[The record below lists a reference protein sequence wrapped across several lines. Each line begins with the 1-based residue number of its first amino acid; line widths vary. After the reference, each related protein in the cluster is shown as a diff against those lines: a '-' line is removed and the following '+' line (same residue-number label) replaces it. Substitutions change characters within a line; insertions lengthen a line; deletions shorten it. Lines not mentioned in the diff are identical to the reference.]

1 MVVLHLLKRIIY
13 LVVQRRRFVLSNYV
27 NVGRQ
32 AKHKMGTILT
42 NLRLTSCR
50 RSKKV
55 ISTCTSYEFFLNLLM
70 WVETIGLEVVRTKNF
85 CNDTLNCR
93 FSTLTNYI
101 FFFLA
106 KKKRR
111 QFYFAQ
117 RMGQMKGIEALNVEF
132 ACPINITLRLTCCLI
147 FLAFPFMS

>member
-1 MVVLHLLKRIIY
+1 MVVLHLLKSKRIIY

-27 NVGRQ
+27 NVGGQ

-42 NLRLTSCR
+42 NLRLSSCR

-70 WVETIGLEVVRTKNF
+70 WVETIGLEVLRTKNF
-85 CNDTLNCR
+85 CNDTLNCS

-101 FFFLA
+101 FFFLG
-106 KKKRR
+106 KKK
-111 QFYFAQ
+111 
-117 RMGQMKGIEALNVEF
+117 EAILFRVKNGPNEGH
-132 ACPINITLRLTCCLI
+132 
-147 FLAFPFMS
+147 

>member
-1 MVVLHLLKRIIY
+1 MVVLHLLKSKRIIY

-27 NVGRQ
+27 NVGGQ

-42 NLRLTSCR
+42 NLRLSSCR

-70 WVETIGLEVVRTKNF
+70 WVETIGLEVLRTKNF
-85 CNDTLNCR
+85 CNDTLNCS

-101 FFFLA
+101 FSSHRRGSGPKAQTRGVDSF
-106 KKKRR
+106 KKNTRS
-111 QFYFAQ
+111 
-117 RMGQMKGIEALNVEF
+117 N
-132 ACPINITLRLTCCLI
+132 
-147 FLAFPFMS
+147 

>member
-1 MVVLHLLKRIIY
+1 MTCCRQSNLVEKNNLQQLMVVLHLLKRIIY
-13 LVVQRRRFVLSNYV
+13 LEVQRRRFVLSNYV

-42 NLRLTSCR
+42 NLRLTSRR

-85 CNDTLNCR
+85 CNDTLNCS

-101 FFFLA
+101 FFLS
-106 KKKRR
+106 KKKRGNSISR
-111 QFYFAQ
+111 KEWA
-117 RMGQMKGIEALNVEF
+117 K
-132 ACPINITLRLTCCLI
+132 
-147 FLAFPFMS
+147 